1 MDTRF
6 SLALGALGAFSVAG
20 CAGSSVPDP
29 KVAAGEYAQAAARGD
44 SDAIY
49 EMMTTSARRSR
60 SRDEVRQIVKDERD
74 ELAEQSRALLSKEAR
89 VEATAHLAFDDG
101 EKASLELDR
110 GRFWVSAAGAL
121 PGGARTPEQ
130 ALDHLRRVLA
140 RRSYAGLMRV
150 VTPATRAAI
159 EADLRS
165 LVTGLEKPESLPVQ
179 TTGDTASVTVP
190 GGHHVRLK
198 RDGGVWRVDDFN

>member
-1 MDTRF
+1 
-6 SLALGALGAFSVAG
+6 
-20 CAGSSVPDP
+20 
-29 KVAAGEYAQAAARGD
+29 
-44 SDAIY
+44 
-49 EMMTTSARRSR
+49 
-60 SRDEVRQIVKDERD
+60 
-74 ELAEQSRALLSKEAR
+74 
-89 VEATAHLAFDDG
+89 
-101 EKASLELDR
+101 
-110 GRFWVSAAGAL
+110 
-121 PGGARTPEQ
+121 
-130 ALDHLRRVLA
+130 
-140 RRSYAGLMRV
+140 MRV

>member
-1 MDTRF
+1 MDRRWIPVAAA
-6 SLALGALGAFSVAG
+6 LALGG
-20 CAGSSVPDP
+20 CRASSVPDP
-29 KVAAGEYAQAAARGD
+29 KLAAAEYAQAASRGD
-44 SDAIY
+44 ADAIY
-49 EMMTTSARRSR
+49 EMMTVSAKRSR
-60 SRDEVRQIVKDERD
+60 SRDEVRKIVKEERD
-74 ELAEQSRALLSKEAR
+74 ELAEQARSLASKESR

-165 LVTGLEKPESLPVQ
+165 LVVGLEKPEALPVQ
-179 TTGDTASVTVP
+179 TTGDTAQVTVP

-198 RDGGVWRVDDFN
+198 RDGGIWRVDDFD